1 MSSITYSS
9 VQAADAFGYIGTD
22 LATIRRVMRPKVSE
36 HCQSTDTII

>member
-9 VQAADAFGYIGTD
+9 VQAADAFGNIGTD
-22 LATIRRVMRPKVSE
+22 LAIRRVMRPEVSE